1 MSWSNRNL
9 GLRLLAE
16 SSHPYPRL
24 HSSAAP
30 RLSNRVMYF
39 LLGAYTKR
47 RASGVLSKTERLAV
61 QRKTSGIQNEKKPD
75 ALRLVARPASK
86 SILTFQLANSML

>member
-16 SSHPYPRL
+16 SSQPYPRL

-30 RLSNRVMYF
+30 RLSNLVMYF

-47 RASGVLSKTERLAV
+47 RASEVITKSRTAKLDSLQVLAYTYSPHLA
-61 QRKTSGIQNEKKPD
+61 
-75 ALRLVARPASK
+75 ALFTLFCSLFGEVCS
-86 SILTFQLANSML
+86 

>member
-9 GLRLLAE
+9 GLRLLAK

-39 LLGAYTKR
+39 LLGASTKR
-47 RASGVLSKTERLAV
+47 RASE
-61 QRKTSGIQNEKKPD
+61 IQTKRNG
-75 ALRLVARPASK
+75 
-86 SILTFQLANSML
+86 

>member
-47 RASGVLSKTERLAV
+47 RASEVLTRTEPLSRTVSLSWRQTAFVRLPGQV
-61 QRKTSGIQNEKKPD
+61 
-75 ALRLVARPASK
+75 
-86 SILTFQLANSML
+86 LAYEC

>member
-39 LLGAYTKR
+39 LLGANTKR
-47 RASGVLSKTERLAV
+47 RASEVMTKNGTA
-61 QRKTSGIQNEKKPD
+61 KPD
-75 ALRLVARPASK
+75 SLPV
-86 SILTFQLANSML
+86 LATNSMGQAARTGPGLRMLGP

>member
-30 RLSNRVMYF
+30 RLSNLVMYF
-39 LLGAYTKR
+39 HTSRSCGAEILGWCLACPGEVHLR
-47 RASGVLSKTERLAV
+47 ENHRAAKLSGA
-61 QRKTSGIQNEKKPD
+61 GICGHT
-75 ALRLVARPASK
+75 LV
-86 SILTFQLANSML
+86 

>member
-47 RASGVLSKTERLAV
+47 RASEILTKTERLSRTVSRSWPTPIAPV
-61 QRKTSGIQNEKKPD
+61 
-75 ALRLVARPASK
+75 
-86 SILTFQLANSML
+86 NS